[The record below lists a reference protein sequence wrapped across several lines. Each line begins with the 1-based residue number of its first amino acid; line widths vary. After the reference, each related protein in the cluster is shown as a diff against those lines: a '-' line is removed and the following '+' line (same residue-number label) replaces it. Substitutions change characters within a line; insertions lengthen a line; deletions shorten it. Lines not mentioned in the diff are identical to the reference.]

1 MNLVV
6 DTELPR
12 AARWALDE
20 LTYAL
25 SIRGT
30 SVEVVAAPG
39 SDSGFI
45 IGLAGQ
51 SSAVEDAFTRAGVR
65 CPDAPE
71 SLVLHPLAAG
81 GVLICGR
88 DECGLMYA
96 LLEAAR
102 SVELAAPEVDVCAAI
117 TPAIQSPHLAWRS
130 MQLFLCN
137 RRLEE
142 VWFYDEEFWD
152 EYLERLA
159 RCRYNNLSLTFGH
172 QIAYLS
178 PPYPFLLEV
187 PEFPQVR
194 PIGFTAEQCARHLDM
209 LIRIAEWTRQR
220 GLHFTFGVWSQHA
233 QDYGDSMVEGLTS
246 EILSAIQCGWTCAVC

>member
-6 DTELPR
+6 DIELPR
-12 AARWALDE
+12 AARWALEE
-20 LTYAL
+20 LMRAL
-25 SIRGT
+25 GARGE
-30 SVEVVAAPG
+30 SVEVTAA
-39 SDSGFI
+39 SGPDPDFI

-51 SSAVEDAFTRAGVR
+51 SPAVEDALARAGVR

-81 GVLICGR
+81 GFLICGR
-88 DECGLMYA
+88 DERGLMYA

-102 SVELAAPEVDVCAAI
+102 AVELAAPGADVCAAI
-117 TPAIQSPHLAWRS
+117 APAIQSPHLAWRS
-130 MQLFLCN
+130 MQLFPCN

-142 VWFYDEEFWD
+142 AWFYDEEFWD
-152 EYLERLA
+152 EYLDRLA

-187 PEFPQVR
+187 PEFPKVR
-194 PIGFTAEQCARHLDM
+194 PIGFTAEQCAPASGYADLHRRVDSAA
-209 LIRIAEWTRQR
+209 RPT
-220 GLHFTFGVWSQHA
+220 LHFRRLVSARPGLRGF
-233 QDYGDSMVEGLTS
+233 YGGG
-246 EILSAIQCGWTCAVC
+246 AYA